1 MIITPFRYP
10 GAKNKLIPILDSY
23 INDLK
28 IETYNAFCDAFVGG
42 GSVLLSIAEKYPNI
56 KLYANDKDYGIASFW
71 QIVSS
76 KDTLKLVSLLEL
88 MELPVT
94 LEHFNKLRQVAPLT
108 DVEAAYQAIFFN
120 RTTFSGIA
128 NSGPIGGKEQK
139 SKYKVDCRYNF
150 IKLKQKMLKCNKLL
164 AGRTEVSNV
173 SFSEYS
179 VLHSDIPTYVDPPYY
194 IKGDSLYN
202 EKMTPQNHQDLFEI
216 LNNKKNWLL
225 SYDDHSFIRNLYKDF
240 TIIDLA
246 ARYCINGNKSS
257 WEHKNELIVT
267 SQKI

>member
-1 MIITPFRYP
+1 MNLSVFRYP
-10 GAKNKLIPILDSY
+10 GGKSKLISILGSY

-28 IETYNAFCDAFVGG
+28 IESYNAFCDAFVGG

-56 KLYANDKDYGIASFW
+56 KLYANDKDFGIASFW

-76 KDTLKLVSLLEL
+76 SDTLKLQELLKL
-88 MELPVT
+88 MEQPVT
-94 LEHFNKLRQVAPLT
+94 LEHFNKLRQAVPST
-108 DVEAAYQAIFFN
+108 DVDAAYQAIFFN

-128 NSGPIGGKEQK
+128 SSGPIGGKEQK

-150 IKLKQKMLKCNKLL
+150 TKLKQKILKCNKLL
-164 AGRTEVSNV
+164 SGRTDISNV

-194 IKGDSLYN
+194 IKGDSLYT
-202 EKMTPQNHQDLFEI
+202 EKMSPQNHQELFEI
-216 LNNKKNWLL
+216 LNNKKNWVL
-225 SYDDHSFIRNLYKDF
+225 SYDDHPFIKDLYKDH

-246 ARYCINGNKSS
+246 ARYCINGNKES
-257 WEHKNELIVT
+257 WEHKNELIIT
-267 SQKI
+267 C